1 MTSLSVLTIPSS
13 PRLCGAVSPSAALA
27 LAGAAQ
33 QFGEAKLRQAL
44 QQIPDWQDGPWG
56 LRWQAIDGDI
66 QVLVAESVQGQAVVA
81 LGQRESAIDSEQQWR
96 RLLAPE
102 QAAVQLA
109 PWPYGRL
116 ASSACVLRSTVDY
129 VRRVDGL
136 NQGRLRLVDAV
147 RSLSAERPIICIGHG
162 WAGALCS
169 ALAPWLE
176 SQSPIRSRRRLQCI
190 SFGAPAI
197 GNQAFADG
205 CAEHYGA
212 ATGRH
217 YNRLDPYPYLW
228 GGLSWLIRSYVG
240 AVSAPDWMI
249 QRGLALIEMLRR
261 EGSHCR
267 QPVGGIALQGQ
278 ISGSDC
284 WLDEARRQHSIS
296 CYERL
301 LQLRFWQNSGL
312 Y

>member
-13 PRLCGAVSPSAALA
+13 PRLCGSLSPPAALA
-27 LAGAAQ
+27 LAAAAK
-33 QFGEAKLRQAL
+33 QFGEARLRRAL
-44 QQIPDWQDGPWG
+44 QEIPDWQDGPWG

-66 QVLVAESVQGQAVVA
+66 QVLVAESVQGQAVVVV
-81 LGQRESAIDSEQQWR
+81 GQRPTAVDEQSHWR
-96 RLLAPE
+96 QLLSVE
-102 QAAVQLA
+102 QAALQLA

-116 ASSACVLRSTVDY
+116 SSSACVLRSTVDY
-129 VRRVDGL
+129 VRRIDGL

-176 SQSPIRSRRRLQCI
+176 SQSPIRSRRRMQCI

-212 ATGRH
+212 ESGRH
-217 YNRLDPYPYLW
+217 YNRLDPHPYLW

-240 AVSAPDWMI
+240 AASAPEWLML
-249 QRGLALIEMLRR
+249 RGLALIELLRR

-267 QPVGGIALQGQ
+267 QPVGGVALQGQ
-278 ISGSDC
+278 VAGLDC
-284 WLDEARRQHSIS
+284 WFAEAELQHSIG
-296 CYERL
+296 CYEDL
-301 LQLRFWQNSGL
+301 LQLRFWHDGGL